1 MGDDASACEGHAGES
16 CGWTI
21 ADEGQGYHCQPTSWG
36 TGCEPGGQT
45 CPSGGASNPGKP
57 PSGSCNASAWVYM
70 GDNASAC
77 EGHAGESCGWTSVD
91 EGQGYHCQ
99 ATSWGTGCEPGGQ
112 TCGGGGSSGSGGAS
126 NPTNPTTP
134 SGEFSREAQYGLLT
148 DQQGTQVALQVAWM
162 LMRDFGLSTLQAA
175 GVVGNLHHESGGM
188 NANMNQQYAY
198 NGPGGPGAPSGDLN
212 QGYGW
217 AQWTYGRKGL
227 FLGYCSQ
234 QGLNPASPAA
244 NYAYLKH
251 ELETDQ
257 AATISALR
265 AAVSPEDAARIF
277 RRVFEVAEIP
287 NDDGRIFQANRL
299 FGLL

>member
-1 MGDDASACEGHAGES
+1 MTTNAGRMSGVGRNGHEVLWLSLAIAVAGCGAGQEGREVAAPAASALCEPSAWVYMGDNVSACEGHAGES
-16 CGWTI
+16 CGWTTT
-21 ADEGQGYHCQPTSWG
+21 DQ
-36 TGCEPGGQT
+36 
-45 CPSGGASNPGKP
+45 
-57 PSGSCNASAWVYM
+57 
-70 GDNASAC
+70 
-77 EGHAGESCGWTSVD
+77 
-91 EGQGYHCQ
+91 GQGYHCQ
-99 ATSWGTGCEPGGQ
+99 ATSWGTGCEPGGPA
-112 TCGGGGSSGSGGAS
+112 CSGGGSSGSPGGTGS
-126 NPTNPTTP
+126 PT
-134 SGEFSREAQYGLLT
+134 GEFSRDPQAGMLTEA
-148 DQQGTQVALQVAWM
+148 QGTQVALQVAGA
-162 LMRDFGLSTLQAA
+162 LMRDFGLSALQVA
-175 GVVGNLHHESGGM
+175 GVVGNLYHESAGM
-188 NANMNQQYAY
+188 NANMNQVYAY
-198 NGPGGPGAPSGDLN
+198 EGSGGPGAPSSDLN

-227 FLGYCSQ
+227 FLTYCSQ

-287 NDDGRIFQANRL
+287 NDDGRIVQANRL